1 MFSGAL
7 YPGKVGI
14 MKLRTG
20 LAAVLSLWPLT
31 ALAAF
36 AGPVEIDVRNVPD
49 NTGMV
54 RVALC
59 SEDEF
64 LKPTCK
70 FHGEV
75 QSGTPTV
82 AITLDNVPEGVYAVQ
97 AYQDRNGNAKL
108 DKSFFGIPQEPIG
121 FSRNPVLRFGPPT
134 FEQCAVKLTQ
144 GGGKLDVT
152 LITR

>member
-1 MFSGAL
+1 
-7 YPGKVGI
+7 
-14 MKLRTG
+14 MKHRIG
-20 LAAVLSLWPLT
+20 LIAAVSLWPLT
-31 ALAAF
+31 AIAAF
-36 AGPVEIDVRNVPD
+36 AGPVEVDVQNVPD

-59 SEDEF
+59 NEDEF
-64 LKPTCK
+64 LKPICK

-75 QSGTPTV
+75 RSNTPAVT
-82 AITLDNVPEGVYAVQ
+82 ITFDNVPEGVYAVQ

-108 DKSFFGIPQEPIG
+108 DRSFIGIPQEPIG

-144 GGGKLDVT
+144 GGGKLEVT